1 MTIEEFL
8 DPGNNIQ
15 SPIVP
20 NGETNT
26 VSEFYDNAICV
37 PQNPETI
44 RKWHRLL
51 TRYMDDSNAII
62 LSRLYESA
70 GRPGDWQTRRGMLT
84 RMADGFLYA
93 CASNHFA
100 RIIFTMVYNDFVPEY
115 EDFLRMFTEKR
126 FSLFSFVGTNLVE
139 RERAA
144 FRANSYNL
152 KFYTPGWYLAHI
164 LAVKKDE
171 YFGFPNIDIRNI
183 ITNDTN
189 DAWIERDGC
198 FIRDLPNVLNENQK
212 RIAKA
217 QFLRFVDPI
226 NYFLVPGQG
235 RVSEHQIGEKKEIV
249 DFMKKKYSDIF
260 GDDYNDFLA
269 KALGNPA
276 ETPQE
281 NCENLGSKQIAVSF
295 GNVIQ
300 QPPADGNR
308 NARRQNAHERRAA
321 YNNSEIA
328 RCLKAY
334 LFDGLSFRRIER
346 EVLNI
351 VSENRGGGFVAQT
364 MMRSFRLTTDNK
376 GMFRGLSLNDAIIRA
391 DERLEEVLGFI
402 KENNN

>member
-8 DPGNNIQ
+8 NPGNNIRF
-15 SPIVP
+15 PTVP

-26 VSEFYDNAICV
+26 VSEFFDNAIRV

-51 TRYMDDSNAII
+51 TQYMDDPNAII

-70 GRPGDWQTRRGMLT
+70 GQRGNWQTRRGMLT
-84 RMADGFLYA
+84 RMADGFSYA

-100 RIIFTMVYNDFVPEY
+100 RIIFTMAYYDFVPEY

-126 FSLFSFVGTNLVE
+126 FSLFSFVGTTPVE

-144 FRANSYNL
+144 FRAKCYNT

-171 YFGFPNIDIRNI
+171 YFGFPNTDIRNI
-183 ITNDTN
+183 ITNGAN

-198 FIRDLPNVLNENQK
+198 FTRNLPDILTEDQK
-212 RIAKA
+212 KIAKA

-226 NYFLVPGQG
+226 NYFLVPGLG
-235 RVSEHQIGEKKEIV
+235 RVSVYQIGEKKEIV
-249 DFMKKKYSDIF
+249 DFMKKKYSNIF
-260 GDDYNDFLA
+260 DDDYNDFLA

-276 ETPQE
+276 DTPQE
-281 NCENLGSKQIAVSF
+281 NCENLGAKRIAVSF
-295 GNVIQ
+295 GNIIQ
-300 QPPADGNR
+300 RPPADGNR
-308 NARRQNAHERRAA
+308 NAGRQNAHERRTA

-334 LFDGLSFRRIER
+334 LFDGLSLRRIER

-376 GMFRGLSLNDAIIRA
+376 GMFRGLSLDDAIIRA

-402 KENNN
+402 KENNS